1 MKRANTLLVF
11 GVLAL
16 VAMGCGSYKGGHQVK
31 VSPDPLEVHGD
42 TIKYAVRASVPP
54 KTGFGKG
61 MVINGAL
68 SLKGGADA
76 NASYPAG
83 SVKIAF
89 EEVPN
94 VDKDGASKSWNFTM
108 PYQEAMNGSVMVG
121 KINVAKGTSAPKD
134 LGEMG
139 NLAQCCITTSKMI
152 DPNIANKTASMGGGT
167 ARGSFFRNLPHS
179 YKQKV
184 EVTAEA
190 KFQFPKDVFK
200 IQANQYKKEDIVK
213 IGEFLKMKY
222 EQGKINIQGF
232 ASPEG
237 KYARNQ
243 FLSINRSREVQK
255 WLVEQLKKEGYN
267 NYLDSN
273 FFRITT
279 TSEDWEGFK
288 ANLDQTKYSEDVKR
302 QIIEIISAGLDED
315 EKERKIMALVGG
327 ENRVENILAP
337 LRRATILM
345 EANSIVRTDEQVDN
359 MVSQF
364 VNGSM
369 SGDQLSSTFG
379 QEEMLYAATR
389 TSDPAAK
396 QKVLAEYTKK
406 YPSDARGFNNLGVA
420 YMLSDNKDM
429 AAEAFMKANEKKA
442 NDPVVL
448 ANIARVQMM
457 RGNMADAAN
466 YGDAANKIA
475 PSPIASYVKG
485 VSAAKAGKYSQA
497 AQQFEAAK
505 DEPGAKYNSGVS
517 KLLMNDLAGAKAD
530 LDGAVKE
537 DPNNAA
543 AYYALAIVGARS
555 GDTNIMLVNLKNS
568 VQKDGKMSD
577 KAAKD
582 LEFRQYFASN
592 EFKAAIAK

>member
-1 MKRANTLLVF
+1 MKRANSLLVF
-11 GVLAL
+11 GVLAI
-16 VAMGCGSYKGGHQVK
+16 VAMGCGDYKGGHQVK

-54 KTGFGKG
+54 KTGFAKG
-61 MVINGAL
+61 MVLNGAL
-68 SLKGGADA
+68 QLKGGADA

-83 SVKIAF
+83 NVKIAF
-89 EEVPN
+89 EEVPGVN
-94 VDKDGASKSWNFTM
+94 ENGASKSWNFTM
-108 PYQEAMNGSVMVG
+108 PYQEAMNGATMSAKISVS
-121 KINVAKGTSAPKD
+121 KGTSAAKD
-134 LGEMG
+134 LGEMP

-152 DPNIANKTASMGGGT
+152 DPNIANKSGMGGGT

-179 YKQKV
+179 FKQKT

-222 EQGKINIQGF
+222 EQSKVNIQGF

-237 KYARNQ
+237 KFARNQ

-288 ANLDQTKYSEDVKR
+288 ANLDETKYSEDVKR

-327 ENRVENILAP
+327 ENRVEFILAP

-345 EANSIVRTDEQVDN
+345 EANSIVRNDEQIDN

-364 VNGSM
+364 VSGST
-369 SGDQLSSTFG
+369 SGEQLSSTFG

-406 YPSDARGFNNLGVA
+406 YPADARGFNNLGVA

-429 AAEAFMKANEKKA
+429 AADAFMKANEKKA
-442 NDPVVL
+442 NDPVIL

-457 RGNMADAAN
+457 RGNLADAAN
-466 YGDAANKIA
+466 YSDAANKIA
-475 PSPIASYVKG
+475 PSPIANYVKG
-485 VSAAKAGKYSQA
+485 VNSAKAGKYSQA
-497 AQQFEAAK
+497 SQQFEAAK

-530 LDGAVKE
+530 LDAAVKE

-543 AYYALAIVGARS
+543 ANYALAIVGARS
-555 GDTNIMLVNLKNS
+555 GDTNIMLVNLKNA

-582 LEFRQYFASN
+582 LEFRQYFTSN